1 MTIGNVLEN
10 NAMTEK
16 DWDIFCELLEK
27 LVSQPGSWKEKKEAV
42 EAETSRR
49 GADTALEEF
58 AGWFAE

>member
-1 MTIGNVLEN
+1 LGTHREN
-10 NAMTEK
+10 NTMTEK

-42 EAETSRR
+42 EAEASRR

-58 AGWFAE
+58 AGWFSE